1 VLDQCE
7 GENEQLDDEKK
18 YSVASSANVID
29 DIEFNEVKI
38 ENHFVTHNV

>member
-1 VLDQCE
+1 MVDQCE
-7 GENEQLDDEKK
+7 GKNEQLDDEKK

-38 ENHFVTHNV
+38 ENHFVTHSV